1 MFALLE
7 ALFDGIE
14 KGFAKE
20 VVKQK
25 NYLASAVAQDEGSQL
40 LLLKAIGSFCAGAS
54 SSSLKEVALVLKA
67 LYDADVLE
75 EEYILQWYEEGL
87 KGEIK
92 GSQIWKNAKPF
103 IDWLRSAESES
114 EEE

>member
-1 MFALLE
+1 MIALLE
-7 ALFDGIE
+7 ELFDGIE

-20 VVKQK
+20 VVKKK
-25 NYLASAVAQDEGSQL
+25 NYLAAAEGSQL
-40 LLLKAIGSFCAGAS
+40 LLLKAIESFCGKAS

-75 EEYILQWYEEGL
+75 EYIPQWYQGGL
-87 KGEIK
+87 KGENK
-92 GSQIWKNAKPF
+92 GCQIWKNAKPF
-103 IDWLRSAESES
+103 IDCLHSAESES